1 MASTADRKVR
11 NTTVKSLSNPIMQA
25 LAIVLCTL
33 LFTQAC
39 FAQPVPAKTP
49 DSVHLFPAGA
59 QRGAT
64 VAVHVGLEHYPRQ
77 WAAEISIS
85 PDAPRGA
92 ASWDT
97 FCASGGSSGSLPFII
112 GDLPEFI
119 EQEPNSTLA
128 KAHPTTLPVTV
139 NGQIHGERDL
149 DYYLV
154 ELQSGQVIYGEVL
167 ARRLGSKL
175 EPTIAIFDASGKP
188 QIFQED
194 SIGDDP
200 LFAFKASEAGAY
212 TIQLGNVSF
221 HGSPSHV

>member
-1 MASTADRKVR
+1 M
-11 NTTVKSLSNPIMQA
+11 LPI
-25 LAIVLCTL
+25 
-33 LFTQAC
+33 
-39 FAQPVPAKTP
+39 
-49 DSVHLFPAGA
+49 
-59 QRGAT
+59 
-64 VAVHVGLEHYPRQ
+64 
-77 WAAEISIS
+77 
-85 PDAPRGA
+85 
-92 ASWDT
+92 
-97 FCASGGSSGSLPFII
+97 
-112 GDLPEFI
+112 
-119 EQEPNSTLA
+119 
-128 KAHPTTLPVTV
+128 TV

-221 HGSPSHV
+221 HGSPSHVYRMNLTYDPVAPYVFPIDTPLANQQSLDFWPWMGQEGNLK